1 MHLARSAPCEHSWW
15 LFLANQELV
24 CMWWARDMGWS
35 LSQPISI
42 KSDDVMSR
50 QSIVSLHLAPSV
62 VYTSYNPS
70 YHLETYSKPS

>member
-1 MHLARSAPCEHSWW
+1 
-15 LFLANQELV
+15 
-24 CMWWARDMGWS
+24 
-35 LSQPISI
+35 
-42 KSDDVMSR
+42 MSR